1 MSAPAPDPP
10 PNPTGTTGDVKPEDI
25 ASSSSSSSGQDPT
38 TPANANANAEGGDV
52 KMEEPPKPEEIEDS
66 LEDIPDHVRDV
77 SQPTRVFRS
86 MISRE
91 ADSLVERTR
100 SQDADENDR

>member
-25 ASSSSSSSGQDPT
+25 ASSSSSSSGQEPT
-38 TPANANANAEGGDV
+38 TAANAEGGDV

-77 SQPTRVFRS
+77 SLIRDF
-86 MISRE
+86 
-91 ADSLVERTR
+91 
-100 SQDADENDR
+100 